1 MHAKS
6 KFFFTHFVPSETSC
20 QPFPMARVLAFS
32 CFALLLF
39 LCSHAQLHPPPGSSN
54 AAADELTLLSFKSM
68 LSSGPAGLLDSWN
81 TSSHYCSWP
90 GVSCGRRH
98 ADRVVSLRMR
108 SFNLSGHISP
118 FLGNLSFLRELDLG
132 HNQLIGQVPPQ
143 LGRLSR
149 LQVLNLSTNFFQGT
163 IPGSLGGCPNLR
175 ILDLSKNQLQGE
187 IPTEIVALKNLNI
200 LHLGENGLSGD
211 IPPSLADLPS
221 LQYLFLY
228 TNRLSGEIPSSLGN
242 LSLMHLDLMANML
255 TGAIPP
261 SLGTL
266 SSLTWVS
273 LGNNNLTGVIPPSI
287 WNLSSLW
294 GLSVEH
300 NMLSG
305 TLPRDAFSTLSS
317 LKYIQM
323 DHNLFHG
330 HLPASV
336 GNASDLRRLQL
347 GPNFFSGRVP
357 PELGRLENLR
367 TLELTST
374 WLEAKEPSDW
384 EFITA
389 LTNCSHLQSLDL
401 GSGKFSGV
409 LPSSVSN
416 LSTSLNRL
424 GLQYNTISGNIPK
437 DIGNLANLGYLVLDN
452 NSFTGTLP
460 STFGRLSNLQVFSVE
475 NNKISGSIPL
485 TIGNLTELIS
495 LKLNANAF
503 SGNIPSTVGNLTK
516 LLTLNLAS
524 NSLTGQIPSE
534 VFNIPTLSQILD
546 LSYNNLEGP
555 IPQEIGHLKNLVEF
569 HAESNMLSGEIP
581 LGLGECQLLQNIFIQ
596 NNFLNGTIPSL
607 LSLLKGLQSLDL
619 SDNNISGQI
628 PSFLGNFSMLQ
639 HLNLSF
645 NSFTGEVPTYG
656 IFANSSAISIESN
669 DRLCGGIPGLHLPP
683 CSLGTPK
690 KRHVFVILRIVVAL
704 VTTIVV
710 LALLYKLCSTVHKK
724 IKQEVPQTTSI
735 QGHPMISYLQ
745 LVKATDGFSPTNLLG
760 SGSFGSVYKG
770 DLNGHAEENTNLVAV
785 KVLKVHT
792 PGALRSFIAECEALR
807 QIRHRN
813 LVKIITACSSIDNKG
828 NDFKA
833 IVFDFMPNGSLEV
846 WLHPDVNEQ
855 SEHQYIDLLQRVTIL
870 LDVAYAL
877 DYLHCHGPAPVVHCD
892 LKPSN
897 VLLDV
902 DMVAHVGD
910 FGLAKI
916 LVNERSPCQHS
927 TSSVGLR
934 GTIGYAAPE
943 YGAGNMVST
952 HGDIYSYGILVLETI
967 SGKRPTDSRFGQ
979 GSSLC
984 EYINL
989 VLQNSVTDVV
999 DSRLALDL
1007 ESDLQTIGHPSYERK
1022 IDCLV
1027 SVLRLGISCSQKSP
1041 TSRMPTRDIIKELNA
1056 VRESLSV
1063 E

>member
-1 MHAKS
+1 M
-6 KFFFTHFVPSETSC
+6 
-20 QPFPMARVLAFS
+20 
-32 CFALLLF
+32 
-39 LCSHAQLHPPPGSSN
+39 G
-54 AAADELTLLSFKSM
+54 
-68 LSSGPAGLLDSWN
+68 
-81 TSSHYCSWP
+81 
-90 GVSCGRRH
+90 
-98 ADRVVSLRMR
+98 

-118 FLGNLSFLRELDLG
+118 SMGNLSFLRELDLG
-132 HNQLIGQVPPQ
+132 HNQLIGRVPPELGH
-143 LGRLSR
+143 LGRLQ
-149 LQVLNLSTNFFQGT
+149 LLNLSTNFLQGT
-163 IPGSLGGCPNLR
+163 IPGSLGECPDLWM
-175 ILDLSKNQLQGE
+175 LDLSQNQLQGE
-187 IPTEIVALKNLNI
+187 IPTEIAVLKNLII
-200 LHLGENGLSGD
+200 LDLKENGLSGD

-221 LQYLFLY
+221 LQYLFLFN
-228 TNRLSGEIPSSLGN
+228 NRLSGEIPSSLGN

-255 TGAIPP
+255 TGAIPS
-261 SLGTL
+261 SLGML
-266 SSLTWVS
+266 SGLTWLS
-273 LGNNNLTGVIPPSI
+273 LGYNNLTGVIPPSI

-305 TLPRDAFSTLSS
+305 TLPPDAFSTLSS
-317 LKYIQM
+317 LQYIEM
-323 DHNLFHG
+323 DNNLFHG
-330 HLPASV
+330 RLPASV
-336 GNASDLRRLQL
+336 GNASDLRRLQF

-357 PELGRLENLR
+357 PELGRLGNLR

-389 LTNCSHLQSLDL
+389 LTNCSQLQMLEL
-401 GSGKFSGV
+401 GSSKFGGV

-416 LSTSLNRL
+416 LSTSLKRL
-424 GLQYNTISGNIPK
+424 GLQYNTISGDIPK

-485 TIGNLTELIS
+485 TIRNLTELIS
-495 LKLNANAF
+495 LELNANAF
-503 SGNIPSTVGNLTK
+503 SGSIPSTVGNLTK
-516 LLTLNLAS
+516 LLTLNIAS
-524 NSLTGQIPSE
+524 NNLTGQIPSE
-534 VFNIPTLSQILD
+534 VFNISSLSQILD

-555 IPQEIGHLKNLVEF
+555 LPQEIGHLKNLVEF
-569 HAESNMLSGEIP
+569 RAESNRLSGEIP
-581 LGLGECQLLQNIFIQ
+581 LGLAECQLLQNIFIQ
-596 NNFLNGTIPSL
+596 SNFLNGTIPSL
-607 LSLLKGLQSLDL
+607 LSQLKGLQNLDL
-619 SDNNISGQI
+619 SNNNLSGQI
-628 PSFLGNFSMLQ
+628 PSFLGNFSLLQ
-639 HLNLSF
+639 YLNLSF
-645 NSFTGEVPTYG
+645 NGFTGEVPTYG
-656 IFANSSAISIESN
+656 VFANSSAMSIESN
-669 DRLCGGIPGLHLPP
+669 GKLSGGIPGLRLPP
-683 CSLGTPK
+683 CSSGTPK
-690 KRHVFVILRIVVAL
+690 KRHAFPIIPIAVPL

-710 LALLYKLCSTVHKK
+710 LALLYKLCTLHMKS
-724 IKQEVPQTTSI
+724 KQEIPATKSI

-745 LVKATDGFSPTNLLG
+745 LEKATDGFSPTNLLG

-770 DLNGHAEENTNLVAV
+770 DLNGHAEESTNLVAV
-785 KVLKVHT
+785 KVLKVHN
-792 PGALRSFIAECEALR
+792 PGALRSFISECEALR
-807 QIRHRN
+807 HVRHRN

-833 IVFDFMPNGSLEV
+833 IVFDFMPKGSLEV
-846 WLHPDVNEQ
+846 WLHHADEQ
-855 SEHQYIDLLQRVTIL
+855 TEHRYLNLLQRVTIL

-877 DYLHCHGPAPVVHCD
+877 DYLHCHGPAHVVHCD

-897 VLLDV
+897 VLLDA

-916 LVNERSPCQHS
+916 LANESSLCQHS
-927 TSSVGLR
+927 MSSVGLR

-967 SGKRPTDSRFGQ
+967 SGKRPTDSIFGQ
-979 GSSLC
+979 GLSLY
-984 EYINL
+984 EYIEQA
-989 VLQNSVTDVV
+989 LQNSVIDVV
-999 DSRLALDL
+999 DSRLSLDL

-1022 IDCLV
+1022 VACLV